1 MPKILK
7 FNKINFTAKIFQIMF
22 QLHEYN
28 AFHFYV
34 QSDKMEV
41 VT

>member
-1 MPKILK
+1 MPKFLK
-7 FNKINFTAKIFQIMF
+7 FNKINFIAKNFQIMF
-22 QLHEYN
+22 QLHESN
-28 AFHFYV
+28 AFHFYA